1 MTLLEHY
8 LTYLS
13 EICEG
18 TRTPPEGICLTK
30 TGDMERAIEL
40 QQQISQIG
48 IPEFVK
54 LCAAQ
59 DGTELPEEELQSF
72 DASEMLAALSKMNAG
87 EAAPGQEAP
96 AEEEPEEPAEP
107 VKSEIRDIY
116 EVFLDS
122 VCLEDNLLSY
132 LIDILKRGAKEE
144 FQTLSHAA
152 ARTLLDM
159 DEFLLWLGNKEAFAG
174 PDERAC
180 AAIMDACL
188 ARLMQ
193 EGQQELAAALLSGDE
208 TTFKL
213 FRTQAPELVHLPD
226 ATYTW
231 YAQNYLDRYYPVRFI
246 LKMNGVKFPDITQ
259 KEL

>member
-1 MTLLEHY
+1 MTLLQHY

-18 TRTPPEGICLTK
+18 SRKAPDGIMLTK
-30 TGDMERAIEL
+30 TGDMEKAIEL
-40 QQQISQIG
+40 QQQIASIG
-48 IPEFVK
+48 IPEFVR

-59 DGTELPEEELQSF
+59 DGETIPEEELESF
-72 DASEMLAALSKMNAG
+72 DPSQMLAALSNL
-87 EAAPGQEAP
+87 EAAQETA
-96 AEEEPEEPAEP
+96 EEPAQEETPEEP

-132 LIDILKRGAKEE
+132 LIDIAKRGAKDE

-152 ARTLLDM
+152 ARTLLSL
-159 DEFLLWLGNKEAFAG
+159 DEFLLWLGNKEALAG

-180 AAIMDACL
+180 AAIMDAAL

-193 EGQQELAAALLSGDE
+193 EEQRELAAALLSGDE

-213 FRTQAPELVHLPD
+213 FRTEAPELVHLPD
-226 ATYTW
+226 ATYEW
-231 YAQNYLDRYYPVRFI
+231 YVQNYLDRYYPVRFI
-246 LKMNGVKFPDITQ
+246 MKMNGVEFPDIPT
-259 KEL
+259 KEA